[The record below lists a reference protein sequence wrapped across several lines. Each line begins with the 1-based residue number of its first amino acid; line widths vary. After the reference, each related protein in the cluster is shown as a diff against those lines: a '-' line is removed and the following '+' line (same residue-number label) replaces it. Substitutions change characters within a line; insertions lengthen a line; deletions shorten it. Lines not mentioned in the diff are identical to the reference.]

1 MIKGH
6 TTIDLKNVKTGITE
20 RFEDDNIVTNALNKY
35 FEDVG
40 FFNINPMHTADIR
53 NNLIPRLM
61 GGVLLFDTQIT
72 ANANN
77 YICPSG
83 VKMVG
88 NGSYEVTSNDDVT
101 EMGSYNSSESGWT
114 PDGKFKMVWDYSTS
128 QANGNINC
136 VCLTSAAH
144 GYIGEG
150 NSTSGKVKASAMNDY
165 SYARSSVEINI
176 DGGLNQSQRIVH
188 ASRTTNTITMID
200 EHNLIKTVGFED
212 EHMSATGKIKLKTY
226 KVPLQKIDMR
236 FGAGQQYMAVT
247 ETEVV
252 VPGAFLTALGSNT
265 PTDYKK
271 IGDTYIMACGYGTS
285 DEYGGRLGYWNAGTS
300 MHILRINADNTL
312 SYFAIPNPESAQI
325 LFMRPSIIV
334 SNDTLVIGE
343 YGSASEKGTRFFD
356 LDTPAD
362 NSREVLGSTLEQV
375 DFIYPDLNVAQ
386 AASIK
391 VDIGARKIYY
401 NNSIRPT
408 GIFSSG
414 YNVLNDNR
422 IASSYAG
429 NGGIWKTTNYLATIN
444 NLDTQVVKTA
454 EKTMKVTYILSFT
467 DN

>member
-6 TTIDLKNVKTGITE
+6 TTIELNNVKTGITE

-101 EMGSYNSSESGWT
+101 EMGSYNSAESGWT

-150 NSTSGKVKASAMNDY
+150 NSTSGKIKASQLNDF
-165 SYARSSVEINI
+165 SYAGTSVEINI
-176 DGGLNQSQRIVH
+176 DGGLYQPQRIVH

-200 EHNLIKTVGFED
+200 EHNLIKTVGYEE

-247 ETEVV
+247 ETEVA

-271 IGDTYIMACGYGTS
+271 IGDTFIMACGYGTS
-285 DEYGGRLGYWNAGTS
+285 EESGGRSGYWNAGAS
-300 MHILRINADNTL
+300 IHILRINADNTL
-312 SYFAIPNPESAQI
+312 SYFAIPNPESSQI
-325 LFMRPSIIV
+325 VFQRPSIIV

-343 YGSASEKGTRFFD
+343 YMSGTETGVRFFD

-362 NSREVLGSTLEQV
+362 NSREVLGSTLEQL
-375 DFIYPDLNVAQ
+375 DFVYPDLNVAQ
-386 AASIK
+386 AAAIK

-408 GIFSSG
+408 GVYTSG

-444 NLDTQVVKTA
+444 NLDEQVVKTA